1 LVKLRQQRRQM
12 GPEAVGAEVVGMRLS
27 EDEMAKLLDTLATEA
42 GREPQAWMPL
52 LQKTIQAVK
61 REYDLEA
68 GLKEPISMYD
78 VFDMMQNCGY
88 TLPIKDDDKPAMR
101 MFGRLMRHYGLARKP
116 EHQYWGHEYWGHETD
131 TSAVRFA
138 QESPL
143 EKKVEPL
150 HPVKTSGPA
159 RYVSIAI
166 DCEGLGPKATEAYL
180 KNAEL
185 VGAHVRSDNQED
197 FELISKIMCKAG
209 KVSAFAVTRQIP
221 TDRQYELAISS
232 LNRRNGA

>member
-1 LVKLRQQRRQM
+1 
-12 GPEAVGAEVVGMRLS
+12 MRLS
-27 EDEMAKLLDTLATEA
+27 EDEMAKLLDTLVTEA
-42 GREPQAWMPL
+42 AREPQAWMPL
-52 LQKTIQAVK
+52 LQKTILAVK
-61 REYDLEA
+61 REYALEA
-68 GLKEPISMYD
+68 GLEEPISMYD
-78 VFDMMQNCGY
+78 VLDMMQNCGY

-101 MFGRLMRHYGLARKP
+101 MFGRLLRHYGLAGRH
-116 EHQYWGHEYWGHETD
+116 EHRYWGHETD
-131 TSAVRFA
+131 TCAVRSA

-150 HPVKTSGPA
+150 HPVKASGPA

-185 VGAHVRSDNQED
+185 VGAHVRSDNQKD
-197 FELISKIMCKAG
+197 FALISEIMCKAG

-232 LNRRNGA
+232 LNRRNEV